1 MLESTSPAASH
12 THTASTI
19 CFSPSMPSSFSRL
32 HFGSATWQA
41 CCCGWEESSA
51 FWTPQTGADSPG
63 WLFDVSEDNRP
74 PGLCGTSLFCQ
85 VVSQRR
91 RRCVHNWTATHCRG
105 KWVREKDL
113 FFFPFTVSHTAISLP
128 LLCVSWHR
136 LFSTYF
142 PFLWTAADVLLFLLL
157 FLFRFKVLL
166 SSPQFIGARRSHH
179 AGSSIAETIA
189 SATGESKS
197 RKP

>member
-41 CCCGWEESSA
+41 CCCGWEENSA

-105 KWVREKDL
+105 KWVREKD
-113 FFFPFTVSHTAISLP
+113 FFFFSFYCLSRCHFPTSALCFLTSPLLYLLPISLDGCRCAAFP
-128 LLCVSWHR
+128 SSLP
-136 LFSTYF
+136 FSF
-142 PFLWTAADVLLFLLL
+142 
-157 FLFRFKVLL
+157 
-166 SSPQFIGARRSHH
+166 
-179 AGSSIAETIA
+179 
-189 SATGESKS
+189 
-197 RKP
+197 

>member
-113 FFFPFTVSHTAISLP
+113 FFFLLLSLTLPFPYLCFVFLDIASSLP
-128 LLCVSWHR
+128 TSHFFGR
-136 LFSTYF
+136 LQMCCFSF
-142 PFLWTAADVLLFLLL
+142 FSSFFVLKSFSL
-157 FLFRFKVLL
+157 RH
-166 SSPQFIGARRSHH
+166 SSLALVVHIMQGAQLRRQ
-179 AGSSIAETIA
+179 
-189 SATGESKS
+189 
-197 RKP
+197 